1 MTAVDRKLI
10 EPSPRFPEAYRAVL
24 LKRSGYRDPTQ
35 VTGEKDQPSEKV
47 RRDCASDSWYAPTMP
62 TLQCPGV
69 VTPPKYESEFLK
81 FMNPL
86 LDALRDKGGQ
96 ARPREVY
103 DAIAQKL
110 DLSDDERSATLKS
123 GSLKFENQIAWA
135 RSYLVKTGYLD
146 YPAYGI
152 WRLTDKGKEAHLDGP
167 DIDSIFQRVLEMK
180 VLARAGAEQAATID
194 NAARARETVVDEE
207 DDEAIAPSPQTSP
220 YSDHRP
226 ALIALIGSM
235 TPIGFEEFCSELL
248 ERVGVEDV
256 ETTRYA
262 KDGGIDGT
270 GRLRINEFVSQP
282 IAFQAKKFDGSG
294 RKVSSEEIQ
303 RFRGAI
309 GGHIAKGI
317 FFTTTTFSEDAKRE
331 AKAPGKVEIEL
342 VDLDRILE
350 ICETYQ
356 IGLAE
361 QKILVAD
368 PSFFERFRK

>member
-1 MTAVDRKLI
+1 MSLS
-10 EPSPRFPEAYRAVL
+10 EFPGT
-24 LKRSGYRDPTQ
+24 KTS
-35 VTGEKDQPSEKV
+35 
-47 RRDCASDSWYAPTMP
+47 
-62 TLQCPGV
+62 
-69 VTPPKYESEFLK
+69 PKYGSEFLR

-86 LDALRDKGGQ
+86 LDAMREKGGQ
-96 ARPREVY
+96 ARPREIY
-103 DAIAQKL
+103 DAIAQRL
-110 DLSDDERSATLKS
+110 NLSEEERSVTNKN
-123 GSLKFENQIAWA
+123 GYPRFENQIAWA

-146 YPAYGI
+146 SPSHGI
-152 WRLTDKGKEAHLDGP
+152 WRLTDKGKDAHLDGP
-167 DIDSIFQRVLEMK
+167 DIDSIFRRVLEMNSLTK
-180 VLARAGAEQAATID
+180 ASTEMEATPERVPENKLSTKD
-194 NAARARETVVDEE
+194 E

-235 TPIGFEEFCSELL
+235 TPSGFEEFCSELL
-248 ERVGVEDV
+248 SRVGVEDV
-256 ETTRYA
+256 QTTRYT

-331 AKAPGKVEIEL
+331 ARAPGKVEIEL

-350 ICETYQ
+350 ICETYE
-356 IGLAE
+356 IGLIE
-361 QKILVAD
+361 QKILVTE
-368 PSFFERFRK
+368 PSFFERFRS